1 MCRVDRTRDDDYV
14 DDDDDDEAV
23 TVTHLQSIAGSR
35 QRQWQR
41 QCGGRGYSCKQMT
54 FGPLCRRPRLGLSM
68 AMSANVIKTA
78 FCSVN

>member
-14 DDDDDDEAV
+14 DDDDDDDDEAA

-35 QRQWQR
+35 QGQR
-41 QCGGRGYSCKQMT
+41 QCGGRGCSCKQMT